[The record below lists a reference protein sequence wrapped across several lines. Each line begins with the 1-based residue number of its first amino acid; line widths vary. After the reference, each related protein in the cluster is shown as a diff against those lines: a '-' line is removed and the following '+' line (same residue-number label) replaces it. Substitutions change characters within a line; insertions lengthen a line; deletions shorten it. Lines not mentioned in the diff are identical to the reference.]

1 MLFQRPGMAQYKL
14 KKMEPKNKILIV
26 DDDAD
31 LRENLVEILK
41 GEFYVTT
48 TASTAKEAI
57 EIMKQRQ
64 FDVVLLDFMMPELSG
79 LDALYDLKRTN
90 PKAKVIMITAYATID
105 NAVNAI
111 KRGASE
117 FITKPFKIEDL
128 LMLIKQ
134 VIEEARFEDGIKKLK
149 MEETLSSLSNAIR
162 RKILRLLN
170 SHDTMR
176 LMEITREVEIDDH
189 TKVLFHLKS
198 LKESKLVSQNSE
210 KSYHLTNEG
219 RKILE
224 CLKLLNKY
232 LTDAT
237 S

>member
-1 MLFQRPGMAQYKL
+1 
-14 KKMEPKNKILIV
+14 METKNKILIV

-41 GEFYVTT
+41 GESYVTT
-48 TASTAKEAI
+48 TASRAKEAI

-64 FDVVLLDFMMPELSG
+64 FDVILLDFMMPELSG

-105 NAVNAI
+105 IEVNAI
-111 KRGASE
+111 KRGANE

-128 LMLIKQ
+128 LVLIKQ

-149 MEETLSSLSNAIR
+149 MEETLSSLSNSIR
-162 RKILRLLN
+162 RKILRLLG

-176 LMEITREVEIDDH
+176 LMEITREVEIEDH

-198 LKESKLVSQNSE
+198 LKESKFVFQNNE